1 MSLNPQHTEDQLSRL
16 VEGFEW
22 AHGACKKVFD
32 KEVPIFKN
40 RCPNAKLWL
49 YHSIH
54 ITIIFKKIQFLAA
67 IKVGRLFIG
76 NNYIEIIT

>member
-1 MSLNPQHTEDQLSRL
+1 MVEYPHTKEGHGTIRMSLNPQHTEDQLSRL

-40 RCPNAKLWL
+40 RCPNAKL
-49 YHSIH
+49 
-54 ITIIFKKIQFLAA
+54 
-67 IKVGRLFIG
+67 
-76 NNYIEIIT
+76 